1 MDKTRIIILSLAAV
15 VIIGFSLYSFGS
27 YSTSPKAGTKI
38 KPVRMSASAPAG
50 VVNNNN
56 NNKRLLQQQQQ
67 ENPNSTLSQFPTT
80 AAAMNTYENRDKP
93 ENYYSIQFPSN
104 AVVEHGKDPGS
115 YVIKLPSNTAIFSVG
130 LLDVPDT
137 SNVQLYMLTQE
148 EPSLKSSLQHYK
160 LIKSNQF
167 TIGGNR
173 AWDLIYTWEN
183 STVLMESVKT
193 FVEGSDNAAVL
204 TASASAPEFI
214 KNSDVFANQ
223 VLQSFRWLGK

>member
-1 MDKTRIIILSLAAV
+1 MDKTRIIILSLAVV
-15 VIIGFSLYSFGS
+15 VIIGFSLYSIGS
-27 YSTSPKAGTKI
+27 YSTSPQAGTKI
-38 KPVRMSASAPAG
+38 QPVRMSASAPAG
-50 VVNNNN
+50 VVNNN

-80 AAAMNTYENRDKP
+80 VAAMNTYENRDKP

-104 AVVEHGKDPGS
+104 AVVEHGKDSGS
-115 YVIKLPSNTAIFSVG
+115 YIIKLPSNTATFSVG

-137 SNVQLYMLTQE
+137 SNVQLYMLAQE

-160 LIKSNQF
+160 LINSNQF

-183 STVLMESVKT
+183 STVPMESIKT

-214 KNSDVFANQ
+214 KNSDFLANQ

>member
-1 MDKTRIIILSLAAV
+1 MDKARIIILSLSAV

-38 KPVRMSASAPAG
+38 QPVRMSASAPAG
-50 VVNNNN
+50 VVN
-56 NNKRLLQQQQQ
+56 KRLLQQQQ

-115 YVIKLPSNTAIFSVG
+115 YVIKLPSNTATFSVG

-183 STVLMESVKT
+183 STVPMESVKT

-204 TASASAPEFI
+204 TDSASAPEFI

>member
-27 YSTSPKAGTKI
+27 YSTSPQAGTKI
-38 KPVRMSASAPAG
+38 QPVRISASAPAG

-56 NNKRLLQQQQQ
+56 RLLQHQQRG
-67 ENPNSTLSQFPTT
+67 NPNSTLSSFPTT
-80 AAAMNTYENRDKP
+80 TTMSTYENRDKP
-93 ENYYSIQFPSN
+93 ENYYSIQLPRN

-115 YVIKLPSNTAIFSVG
+115 YIIRLPLSTAAFSVG
-130 LLDVPDT
+130 LIDVPDT

-160 LIKSNQF
+160 LIKSNQV
-167 TIGGNR
+167 TIGRSR
-173 AWDLIYTWEN
+173 AWDLIYTWKN
-183 STVLMESVKT
+183 STIPMESVKT
-193 FVEGSDNAAVL
+193 FVEGSDNAAVI
-204 TASASAPEFI
+204 TASDSAPAFI
-214 KNSDVFANQ
+214 KNSDFLANQ

>member
-1 MDKTRIIILSLAAV
+1 MDKARIIILSLSAV

-38 KPVRMSASAPAG
+38 QPVRMSASAPAG
-50 VVNNNN
+50 VVN
-56 NNKRLLQQQQQ
+56 KRLLQQQQ

-104 AVVEHGKDPGS
+104 AVVEHGKDSGS
-115 YVIKLPSNTAIFSVG
+115 YVIKLPSNTATFSVG

-183 STVLMESVKT
+183 STVPMESVKT